1 VVNGGHALLLLNALI
16 AGTQLPFVSTQQSTQ
31 QQTQPLTTMPTKQT
45 MTMTTHTARITGP
58 VTYVAANGR
67 RVSIPLGPC
76 MVESM
81 DGALTDII
89 WGTRGQSSAALPS
102 EEVQA
107 AQDDG
112 HLVLLD

>member
-1 VVNGGHALLLLNALI
+1 M
-16 AGTQLPFVSTQQSTQ
+16 S
-31 QQTQPLTTMPTKQT
+31 MT

-58 VTYVAANGR
+58 VAYLAANGR
-67 RVSIPLGPC
+67 KVNIPLGPC

-81 DGALTDII
+81 DGPLTDIV

-102 EEVQA
+102 EAVQA
-107 AQDDG
+107 AQDEG